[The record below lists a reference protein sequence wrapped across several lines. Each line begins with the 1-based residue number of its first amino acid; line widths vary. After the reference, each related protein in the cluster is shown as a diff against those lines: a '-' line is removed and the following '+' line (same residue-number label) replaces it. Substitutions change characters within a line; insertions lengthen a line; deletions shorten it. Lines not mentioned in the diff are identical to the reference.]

1 MPVKKKR
8 LKVFDINNKTDA
20 HVISL
25 QVVELL
31 EKTHLDTYEILGIL
45 EIVKAS
51 LLMGALDEELIN

>member
-1 MPVKKKR
+1 M
-8 LKVFDINNKTDA
+8 FDINNKTDA